1 MIVYRIAQATYIDD
15 LSGFGAFLYGGRW
28 NPKGT
33 HVLYTASTIS
43 LAYLEYLVHQFER
56 DTWPMNLFI
65 SKILIE
71 NADDF
76 IELNPADLPEKW
88 RDIKYHG
95 ESQQV
100 ATTYF
105 SQGVLGLKIPSVI
118 VPEEQNILLNPLHP
132 QFNELVSVIKKEQL
146 ALDKRFGLP

>member
-1 MIVYRIAQATYIDD
+1 MIVYRIAQAAYIND

-28 NPKGT
+28 NLKGT
-33 HVLYTASTIS
+33 HVLYTASSIS
-43 LAYLEYLVHQFER
+43 LAYLEYLVHQFEK
-56 DTWPMNLFI
+56 DTWPKNIFI
-65 SKILIE
+65 SKIQIE
-71 NADDF
+71 NTDDL

-100 ATTYF
+100 ATRYF

-118 VPEEQNILLNPLHP
+118 VPEEQNILLNSQHP
-132 QFNELVSVIKKEQL
+132 RFHELVSVVNKEQL
-146 ALDKRFGLP
+146 ALDKRFGIP